1 MDKNNKRPSNTKK
14 VIDDAPDLVEPFFDE
29 ASTKVASELFH
40 QALPEL
46 AKDIPILKYIKT
58 GIDQYSIYKTN
69 KLYRKMRVFLKSLID
84 GEFNMDAYNALKQEE
99 KEAMVDILVTE
110 LDNQTDDLQSE
121 ALGLLFVA
129 YIEQR
134 IDRLI
139 FMGIAHE
146 LKNTNPLA
154 FYFNVD
160 SIRVTE
166 KYKDKDLAISGPVH
180 YLPSSF
186 YSDGTDKLQFS
197 SEGPFLTN
205 LGRAFYDNVYRP
217 MSERYII

>member
-1 MDKNNKRPSNTKK
+1 MGKSNKRFSSTKR
-14 VIDDAPDLVEPFFDE
+14 IADDAPDLVEPFFDE
-29 ASTKVASELFH
+29 ASTRLAGELFH

-46 AKDIPILKYIKT
+46 AKELPILRYIKT
-58 GIDQYSIYKTN
+58 GMDQYSIYRTN

-84 GEFNMDAYNALKQEE
+84 GQFNMNAYNALKQEE
-99 KEAMVDILVTE
+99 KEAMIDILVTE

-129 YIEQR
+129 YIERR

-160 SIRVTE
+160 SIGVTE

-186 YSDGTDKLQFS
+186 YSDGTDKLSFS

-205 LGRAFYDNVYRP
+205 LGRAFYNNVYKP
-217 MSERYII
+217 MSERYVI